1 MTYLGFLFYF
11 LVVPLIIFLVITLW
25 HERQRKTVP
34 GFQNGRPVWMAIVL
48 QILLAVVYTT
58 PWDNYLVAT
67 GVWYYNPKLISGLV
81 LGWVPIE
88 EYTFFVLE
96 TILTGVWWWFLA
108 ARLIPAEEFR
118 PRRSMR
124 IVLPA
129 TLGILWLVSLYI
141 LLSGWKPGTYLSLT
155 FAWALP
161 AIVGQLAFGAD
172 ILWHFRKLVA
182 TAILPIFLY
191 LSVADLLAIS
201 SGIWTIDA
209 TQSTGIFIGTL
220 PMEEAIF
227 FLATVMLISFG
238 LTLTLAYDG
247 QARWMAWVPKILG
260 RAAMRRYS
268 REQIG
273 VAIPQNE
280 RAQVKPDHN
289 QLF

>member
-96 TILTGVWWWFLA
+96 TMLTGVWWWFLA
-108 ARLIPAEEFR
+108 GRLIPAGEFR

-129 TLGILWLVSLYI
+129 ILGMLWLGGLYLI
-141 LLSGWKPGTYLSLT
+141 ISGWKPGTYLSLT
-155 FAWALP
+155 LAWALP
-161 AIVGQLAFGAD
+161 AIAGQLAFGAD

-191 LSVADLLAIS
+191 LSAADSLAIS
-201 SGIWTIDA
+201 SGTWTIDA
-209 TQSTGIFIGTL
+209 TQSTGIFIGML
-220 PMEEAIF
+220 PIEEAVF
-227 FLATVMLISFG
+227 FLVTVTLIAFG
-238 LTLTLAYDG
+238 LTLTLARAG
-247 QARWMAWVPKILG
+247 QARWMTWVMKIFG
-260 RAAMRRYS
+260 RAVTWRYS
-268 REQIG
+268 REQIS
-273 VAIPQNE
+273 VAIPPSE
-280 RAQVKPDHN
+280 RGQV
-289 QLF
+289 